1 MPDVIQFT
9 IPPGDGPT
17 VISVPI
23 FDDVIDE
30 DSDQYVIGVLRFSGN
45 PTGAVLGRDA
55 ILMGIQDNDRKRF
68 STLENHRF
76 SVRFLNGECCYCVLQ
91 KQLLDSSFS

>member
-23 FDDVIDE
+23 FDDVIAE
-30 DSDQYVIGVLRFSGN
+30 DSDQYFIGVLSFSGS

-55 ILMGIQDNDRKRF
+55 ILMGIQDNDRKKRF
-68 STLENHRF
+68 STQ
-76 SVRFLNGECCYCVLQ
+76 FLISKCCYCVLQ

>member
-17 VISVPI
+17 VIPVLI
-23 FDDVIDE
+23 IDDVIAE
-30 DSDQYVIGVLRFSGN
+30 DSDQYFIGVLSFSGN

-55 ILMGIQDNDRKRF
+55 ILMGIQDNERKK
-68 STLENHRF
+68 TID
-76 SVRFLNGECCYCVLQ
+76 FLSGSSMVNVVIVFCRSNYWIPVSLECC
-91 KQLLDSSFS
+91 